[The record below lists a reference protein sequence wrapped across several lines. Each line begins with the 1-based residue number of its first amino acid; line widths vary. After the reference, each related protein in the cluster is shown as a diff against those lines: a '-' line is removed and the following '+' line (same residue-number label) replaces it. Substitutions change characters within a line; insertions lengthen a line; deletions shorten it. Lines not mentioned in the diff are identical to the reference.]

1 MIVEVAQLTWVSYCR
16 LPFYQDKLHEETVY
30 RRFNE
35 ILVKARGNK
44 LSANKPEA
52 ELKEFETILA
62 EHRAKGEEDQALA
75 ANAVKKTA
83 KARRKGARAAP
94 VSPIKKRK
102 RK

>member
-1 MIVEVAQLTWVSYCR
+1 
-16 LPFYQDKLHEETVY
+16 
-30 RRFNE
+30 
-35 ILVKARGNK
+35 
-44 LSANKPEA
+44 
-52 ELKEFETILA
+52 LKEFETILA